1 MKKYINQINFDAF
14 LFYCIYIYYV
24 ALWGEK
30 GSLRDQERAF
40 SKLLDKHIKGK
51 NYLVVLQISRFIS
64 DSPNYKVTHLF
75 LRQHFG
81 PDKKA
86 FFFSQ
91 D

>member
-1 MKKYINQINFDAF
+1 MHFNY
-14 LFYCIYIYYV
+14 IYI
-24 ALWGEK
+24 LWNFGKK

-51 NYLVVLQISRFIS
+51 NYLIILKRSKFVI
-64 DSPNYKVTHLF
+64 DSPSYKITHLF
-75 LRQHFG
+75 SGQYFG

-86 FFFSQ
+86 FFSQ